1 MRWLD
6 DRNGPEFDLPPPV
19 GEGRTLVI
27 ASLPRTGS
35 TLLGRL
41 LAATGAVGDPKEYLN
56 PMQVRDWQAR
66 IAPSAWTRLR
76 HRALVGPLVPLAGRG
91 RWTRARLGAHLD
103 AIRLR
108 RSAPD
113 GWFGLKIH
121 WHHFERWFVSTG
133 WPVEDL
139 LRPRA
144 WVLLTREDRVA
155 QAVSWH
161 RALISG
167 RWASEQRAS
176 FPAVYDRRAIQRRLD
191 VIAAHE
197 TAWRAWFATRQITP
211 LELRYE
217 QVIADPQAAV
227 RAVLTAIG
235 VDAPPSS
242 GALPMTRQADDTSAA
257 WIERFRAGR

>member
-6 DRNGPEFDLPPPV
+6 DRNGPDFDLPPPS
-19 GEGRTLVI
+19 GEARTLVI

-66 IAPSAWTRLR
+66 IATSAWTRLR
-76 HRALVGPLVPLAGRG
+76 HRALSGPLVPLAGRG
-91 RWTRARLGAHLD
+91 RWSQARLAQHLD

-108 RSAPD
+108 RSAPS

-133 WPVEDL
+133 WPPEAL

-161 RALISG
+161 RALLSG
-167 RWASEQRAS
+167 RWAAEQRPTL
-176 FPAVYDRRAIQRRLD
+176 PAVYDRRAIQRRLD

-197 TAWRAWFATRQITP
+197 AAWRVWFDHHQITP

-217 QVIADPQAAV
+217 ALIADPQAAV
-227 RAVLTAIG
+227 RSVLTAIG
-235 VDAPPSS
+235 ADAPAPT
-242 GALPMTRQADDTSAA
+242 GALPMTRQADATSAA
-257 WIERFRAGR
+257 WIDRFRAGR

>member
-6 DRNGPEFDLPPPV
+6 DRNGPDFDLPPPV

-91 RWTRARLGAHLD
+91 SWTRARLGAHLD

-108 RSAPD
+108 RSSPD

-121 WHHFERWFVSTG
+121 WHHFERWFVATG
-133 WPVEDL
+133 WSVEAS

-176 FPAVYDRRAIQRRLD
+176 FPAVYDRRAIQRRID
-191 VIAAHE
+191 AIAAHE
-197 TAWRAWFATRQITP
+197 SAWRAWFALQHITP

-217 QVIADPQAAV
+217 ALIADPGAAV
-227 RAVLTAIG
+227 RAVLNTIG
-235 VDAPPSS
+235 AEPTTTT
-242 GALPMTRQADDTSAA
+242 GALPMSRQADETSAA
-257 WIERFRAGR
+257 WIDRFRAGR